1 MAKFILSISFCVI
14 AWSQN
19 FGQSQSIDFYITMAL
34 QSSPL
39 LKDIQNQVELNH
51 YDSLLIRAAAKPQ
64 VNGNSFNNYAP
75 VVKGVGYDNAITNGA
90 NISALISVSKQIINK
105 KNLASQFENLQIQ
118 NLSLKNNKILNEQD
132 LIRTIIAQYI
142 TAYSSLQQ
150 LNFNKEV
157 NTLLTKEEGIL
168 KKLTQSNVYKQ
179 TDYLA
184 FLVTM
189 QQQNLLV
196 KQTAIQYK
204 NDLAYLHYLCGIT
217 DTSST
222 SLQNP
227 NLHFNQIPT
236 ISQTPVY
243 KQFEIDSLKLEN
255 NKKLIEVNYRPKMT
269 MYADGGFYS
278 SMAYTPYKN
287 FGTSVGFNLTVPIYD
302 GQQKK
307 VLYSKIAVSES
318 TRKNYKTFFQNQ
330 FQQQI
335 DQLIQQ
341 LRSTDELI
349 NDINNQLKFSQKL
362 IDVNGKLLETGEVRI
377 TDYILALNNY
387 INVKN
392 LLTQN
397 NTNRLQVINQLNY
410 WNK

>member
-1 MAKFILSISFCVI
+1 MAKFILSICFCI
-14 AWSQN
+14 TACSQN
-19 FGQSQSIDFYITMAL
+19 FGQSYNVDFYIKMAL
-34 QSSPL
+34 QGSPL
-39 LKDIQNQVELNH
+39 LKDIQNQVELNQ
-51 YDSLLIRAAAKPQ
+51 YDSLLILAAAKPQ

-75 VVKGVGYDNAITNGA
+75 VVMGVGYDNAITNGA
-90 NISALISVSKQIINK
+90 NINAVISVSKQITNRK
-105 KNLASQFENLQIQ
+105 SLASQFENIQLQNQ
-118 NLSLKNNKILNEQD
+118 SLSNNQKINEQD
-132 LIRTIIAQYI
+132 LKRTIIAQYI
-142 TAYSSLQQ
+142 TAYNSLQQ

-157 NTLLTKEEGIL
+157 NTLLTKEEGLL

-179 TDYLA
+179 TDYLS
-184 FLVTM
+184 FLVTL
-189 QQQNLLV
+189 QQQNLV
-196 KQTAIQYK
+196 IKQNTIQYK
-204 NDLAYLHYLCGIT
+204 NDLASLNYLCGIR
-217 DTSST
+217 DTSFA

-227 NLHFNQIPT
+227 DLHFDQIPI
-236 ISQTPVY
+236 ISQSSSY
-243 KQFEIDSLKLEN
+243 KKFEIDSLKLEN
-255 NKKLIEVNYRPKMT
+255 NKKLIEVNYRPKMNV
-269 MYADGGFYS
+269 YADGGYYS
-278 SMAYTPYKN
+278 SLAFTPYKN
-287 FGTSVGFNLTVPIYD
+287 FGTSIGFNITVPIYD

-307 VLYSKIAVSES
+307 VQYCKIGVSEN

-341 LRSTDELI
+341 LKSTDELI
-349 NDINNQLKFSQKL
+349 NDINNQLKYSQKL

-397 NTNRLQVINQLNY
+397 NTNRLQMINQLNY